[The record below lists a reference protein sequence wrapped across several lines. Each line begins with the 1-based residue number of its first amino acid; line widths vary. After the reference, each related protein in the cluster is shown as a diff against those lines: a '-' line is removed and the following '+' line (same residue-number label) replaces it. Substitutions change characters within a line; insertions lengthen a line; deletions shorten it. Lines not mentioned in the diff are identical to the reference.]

1 MFENRKLQGWLLTS
15 VIAILVIVALKVRVG
30 LTPQSAPLDGRHA
43 RAEAAASEI
52 EQSPGALDERVG
64 RDPFAAEVCPE
75 REIAEAG
82 AHTPPGASDGTLRIR
97 CLDASDGRPIEGVS
111 FHVRGPRIPAR
122 DLAWSTHLTTDKNGE
137 ALVDCP
143 PAWYE
148 VTSPVWIGAQSEVR
162 SGESTE
168 HDVRLREAVRVSGR
182 VVDGDGIP
190 IHGANVWRRMAPSL
204 LDLDTPPTAVTD
216 A

>member
-82 AHTPPGASDGTLRIR
+82 AHTERRTEHSESD
-97 CLDASDGRPIEGVS
+97 VS
-111 FHVRGPRIPAR
+111 MPRM
-122 DLAWSTHLTTDKNGE
+122 
-137 ALVDCP
+137 V
-143 PAWYE
+143 
-148 VTSPVWIGAQSEVR
+148 VR
-162 SGESTE
+162 SKGS
-168 HDVRLREAVRVSGR
+168 RFMF
-182 VVDGDGIP
+182 
-190 IHGANVWRRMAPSL
+190 GALAFL
-204 LDLDTPPTAVTD
+204 HAI
-216 A
+216 